1 MQEAQSKVT
10 KKSKSWWKVT
20 IGVLMLLFLLLVGLL
35 QLPAVQTIL
44 ARKVSLYLSN
54 EIDAQI
60 EIEKATVN
68 FFLDIV
74 FTNLTLFD
82 REGNQMIHADRT
94 RIDIQK
100 VQLFRRHLFIQNITL
115 TGAGIDLKRYYGQEE
130 LNIAF
135 LAELFADRDP
145 DERQHPW
152 KISCRG
158 VRLSDSYFS
167 FTDQNVVHENGTSF
181 LSNLHLTNIQLLAN
195 NISLRNDS
203 LALDI
208 RRFGFVHSNGF
219 VLDNLSASFMLS
231 QQGSQIKNLNL
242 TTPLSQIRLNAAL
255 EYDSL
260 TSFRNFA
267 SEVELNIELGAAMLN
282 LTELDAFVPALRGMS
297 DVINIKG
304 DLNGTVSNLR
314 TDNIEVF
321 FGRNTFA
328 SGRFHLIGLPEIE
341 NTFFNLNIRRFETSV
356 ADINSLQLPYSIA
369 KQNIRLPHTLTNLG
383 AISFNGWVT
392 GFINDMVAFGSLN
405 TSIGRISSDMRILR
419 DPATGMPGYRGTIV
433 TSGFDVGRFIG
444 AEDQLGLFTLNA
456 VVEGRGITR
465 QTVDLNIDGNIGSA
479 EVLGYNYENITIQGD
494 ITNQKFN
501 GKFVVSDPN
510 VFLDFNGIINFEQEQ
525 PLFDFYATIENA
537 NLTRLNIFQR
547 DSLFESVV
555 SGKINIGIKS
565 WQPYNIDGQV
575 EVLGFTYE
583 MRPEESGDTLSF
595 TTGPITLSGFVN
607 PDSEQVFRLYSDF
620 VDASLQGKFRINDFV
635 PAISGFVES
644 YIPAWFADNPPGAI
658 NGRGLQGAKF
668 NARVKD
674 TRMLTQLFLP
684 QVSISENSSI
694 HGSFG
699 ADKGDLQFQYLAEKL
714 TVAGNTFSNLVVSG
728 SRQNNKYLL
737 TVTSEYLQALGRF
750 SLEDFTSRG
759 IVANDSLT
767 YHFDWQTQDSPRQDF
782 GKLSGQIVFIDGNKS
797 EMRLFPSVLVIN
809 DSEWFI
815 NPGSRILFDSA
826 RTEIRN
832 FLVTYGDAYALAD
845 GVLSRSVDE
854 YLLVEFNQFDT
865 QDFTDLL
872 NLRDLDFGGSL
883 SGFLTLGALAVSPR
897 IEADLIVNEFSFN
910 FTNLGNLHVRSIW
923 DNTID
928 AFSLDLEVMSNAGGW
943 QNSPLRA
950 RGYFYPQRQ
959 ENNFD
964 LAIQANRL
972 PMQLWARY
980 LDSFA
985 SNFRGLSSGNL
996 HLYGSLQNPELSGR
1010 LFLEDAGMRINF
1022 LNTDYT
1028 MGDSLVI
1035 EKNQFVLNNMQIAD
1049 SLGNTGNVHGR
1060 IMHNN
1065 FKDFALDLYVAP
1077 DRMAVLNTRQGYNN
1091 IMFYGKAFAS
1101 GLLHIYGPA
1110 NNLSMNIRARTNRGT
1125 QIFLPLDRAKD
1136 VGETHFITFVN
1147 HTTEPVIATPVLR
1160 TGGNLRIAIELEV
1173 TPDAEVNLVIDS
1185 RTGDQIRGRG
1195 AGVLTMEAPPDGNF
1209 TMMGDFTIG
1218 EGEYL
1223 FNLQNIIN
1231 KRFRIEEGGTI
1242 RWSGDPLAAVV
1253 DLRAVYRTRTPLYD
1267 LFMNLDTSVVYRR
1280 RVPVET
1286 NLLLR
1291 GSLSNPAISFDI
1303 TLPGADEATRELL
1316 SRVITTDQEMNRQV
1330 FSLLVLNRFLPTSID
1345 QYNTALGFGVGSTS
1359 SEMLSNQLSNW
1370 LSQISNDFDI
1380 GINYR
1385 PGNLISSQELEVA
1398 LSTQLFN
1405 DRVSIDGNL
1414 GMAGQN
1420 PALANRRTSSIVG
1433 DINVEVKITPEGRFR
1448 VKAFNRS
1455 NAFEF
1460 LENQAPYTQG
1470 VGVFYR
1476 REFDSFMELLRRYRQ
1491 PTVEIIETN
1500 SAP

>member
-1 MQEAQSKVT
+1 MQETQSKVT
-10 KKSKSWWKVT
+10 KKSRSWWKIT
-20 IGVLMLLFLLLVGLL
+20 IGVLLLLFLMLVGLA
-35 QLPAVQTIL
+35 QFPAVQTLL

-54 EIDAQI
+54 EIDARI

-74 FTNLTLFD
+74 FTNLTLYD
-82 REGNQMIHADRT
+82 REGNQLIHSDRT

-100 VQLFRRHLFIQNITL
+100 VQLFRRHLLIQNITL
-115 TGAGIDLKRYYGQEE
+115 SGAGINLKRYQGEEE

-135 LAELFADRDP
+135 LTELFADRDP
-145 DERQHPW
+145 DDRQRPW
-152 KISCRG
+152 RISCRG
-158 VRLSDSYFS
+158 VRLSNSYFS
-167 FTDQNVVHENGTSF
+167 FTDQNVAPDNGTAF

-203 LALDI
+203 LALDL
-208 RRFGFVHSNGF
+208 RRFGFAHNNGF
-219 VLDNLSASFMLS
+219 VLDNLSASLMLS
-231 QQGSQIKNLNL
+231 QQGFQIKNLNL
-242 TTPLSQIRLNAAL
+242 TTPLSRIRLNAAL

-260 TSFRNFA
+260 ASFSNFA
-267 SEVELNIELGAAMLN
+267 SEVELNIDLRAATIN
-282 LTELDAFVPALRGMS
+282 LTELGAFVPGLRGM
-297 DVINIKG
+297 DAVTNIKG
-304 DLNGTVSNLR
+304 GLRGTLSNLR
-314 TDNIEVF
+314 ADSIEVF
-321 FGRNTFA
+321 FGRSTFA
-328 SGRFHLIGLPEIE
+328 SGSFHLLGLPEIE

-356 ADINSLQLPYSIA
+356 ADINSFKLPYSTA
-369 KQNIRLPHTLTNLG
+369 KRNIQLPQTLTNLG
-383 AISFNGWVT
+383 AIAFNGWVT

-405 TSIGRISSDMRILR
+405 TSIGRISSDLRVLR
-419 DPATGMPGYRGTIV
+419 DPATGLPGYRGTIV
-433 TSGFDVGRFIG
+433 TKGFDVGRFIG

-465 QTVDLNIDGNIGSA
+465 QTIDLNIDGNIGSA
-479 EVLGYNYENITIQGD
+479 EVLDYNYENITIQGD

-501 GKFVVSDPN
+501 GKFVISDPN
-510 VFLDFNGIINFEQEQ
+510 IFLDFNGIINFEEEE

-555 SGKINIGIKS
+555 SGKMNMGIKS

-575 EVLGFTYE
+575 EILGLTYE
-583 MRPEESGDTLSF
+583 MRPLESGDASSF
-595 TTGPITLSGFVN
+595 IAGPITLSGFVN
-607 PDSEQVFRLYSDF
+607 PESEQVFRLYSDI
-620 VDASLQGKFRINDFV
+620 VDANLQGKFHINDFG

-644 YIPAWFADNPPGAI
+644 YIPAWFADMPSGTLND
-658 NGRGLQGAKF
+658 RGLQGAKF
-668 NARVKD
+668 SAKVKD
-674 TRMLTQLFLP
+674 TRLLTQLFLP
-684 QVSISENSSI
+684 QVSISENSAI

-699 ADKGDLQFQYLAEKL
+699 ADKGDLQFQYQAESL
-714 TVAGNTFSNLVVSG
+714 TVAGNVFSNLVVSG
-728 SRQNNKYLL
+728 SRQNNKYNL
-737 TVTSEYLQALGRF
+737 TVTSDYVQAFDRF
-750 SLEDFTSRG
+750 TLENFDLRG
-759 IVANDSLT
+759 EVANDSLT
-767 YHFDWQTQDSPRQDF
+767 YYFNWQTNDNPRQDF
-782 GKLSGQIVFIDGNKS
+782 GQLSGQIVFIDDNKS
-797 EMRLFPSVLVIN
+797 EMRLFPSVLVVN

-832 FLVTYGDAYALAD
+832 FLVTYRDAYALAD

-865 QDFTDLL
+865 EDFTDLL

-897 IEADLIVNEFSFN
+897 IEADLTVSEFN
-910 FTNLGNLHVRSIW
+910 FNFNHLGDLHVRSIW
-923 DNTID
+923 DNTIE
-928 AFSLDLEVMSNAGGW
+928 AFNLDLEVMNNTGGL

-972 PMQLWARY
+972 PMKLWARY

-996 HLYGSLQNPELSGR
+996 RLYGSLKNPELSGR

-1022 LNTDYT
+1022 LNTNYT
-1028 MGDSLVI
+1028 LGDSLVI
-1035 EKNQFVLNNMQIAD
+1035 EKNQFVLNNIQIVD
-1049 SLGNTGNVHGR
+1049 SLGNTGHAHGR

-1065 FKDFALDLYVAP
+1065 FNDFALDLYVAP
-1077 DRMAVLNTRQGYNN
+1077 DRMAVLNTRQGYNDV
-1091 IMFYGKAFAS
+1091 MFYGKAFAS
-1101 GLLHIYGPA
+1101 GLLHIYGPV
-1110 NNLSMNIRARTNRGT
+1110 NSLSLNIRARTNRGT
-1125 QIFLPLDRAKD
+1125 QIFLPLDMAKD

-1147 HTTEPVIATPVLR
+1147 HNKEPVIATPLLR
-1160 TGGNLRIAIELEV
+1160 TDGNLRIAIELEV
-1173 TPDAEVNLVIDS
+1173 TPDAEVNLVLDS

-1195 AGVLTMEAPPDGNF
+1195 TGVLTMEAPPEGNF

-1242 RWSGDPLAAVV
+1242 RWSGDPLGAVV

-1267 LFMNLDTSVVYRR
+1267 LFMNLDTSEVYRR

-1291 GSLSNPAISFDI
+1291 GSLINPAISFDI

-1330 FSLLVLNRFLPTSID
+1330 FSLLVLNRFLPTSMD

-1385 PGNLISSQELEVA
+1385 PGDLISSQELEVA

-1448 VKAFNRS
+1448 VKAFNRP

-1476 REFDSFMELLRRYRQ
+1476 REFDSFMDLLRRYRQ
-1491 PTVEIIETN
+1491 TTVEIIET
-1500 SAP
+1500 SSTP

>member
-1 MQEAQSKVT
+1 MQETQSKVT
-10 KKSKSWWKVT
+10 KKSRSWWKIT
-20 IGVLMLLFLLLVGLL
+20 IGVLLLLFLMLVGLA
-35 QLPAVQTIL
+35 QFPAVQTFL
-44 ARKVSLYLSN
+44 AKKASLYLSN
-54 EIDAQI
+54 EIGARI

-74 FTNLTLFD
+74 FTNLTLYD
-82 REGNQMIHADRT
+82 REGNPLIHSDRT

-100 VQLFRRHLFIQNITL
+100 VQLFRRHLIIQNITL
-115 TGAGIDLKRYYGQEE
+115 SGARINLKRYQGQEE
-130 LNIAF
+130 LNFAF
-135 LAELFADRDP
+135 LTELFAGREPDDRQ
-145 DERQHPW
+145 RPW
-152 KISCRG
+152 RISCRG
-158 VRLSDSYFS
+158 VRLSNSYFS
-167 FTDQNVVHENGTSF
+167 FTDQNVAPDNGTAF

-203 LALDI
+203 LALDL
-208 RRFGFVHSNGF
+208 RRFGFVHNNGF
-219 VLDNLSASFMLS
+219 VLDNLSASFVLS
-231 QQGSQIKNLNL
+231 QQGSQIRNLNL
-242 TTPLSQIRLNAAL
+242 STPLSRIRLNAAL

-260 TSFRNFA
+260 ASFSNFA
-267 SEVELNIELGAAMLN
+267 SEVGLNIDLGAATINLAELGA
-282 LTELDAFVPALRGMS
+282 FVPGLRGM
-297 DVINIKG
+297 DAVTNIKG
-304 DLNGTVSNLR
+304 GLRGTLSNLR
-314 TDNIEVF
+314 ADSIEVF

-328 SGRFHLIGLPEIE
+328 SGRIHLIGLPEIE

-356 ADINSLQLPYSIA
+356 ADINSFKLPYSSS
-369 KQNIRLPHTLTNLG
+369 KRNIELPPTLTNLG
-383 AISFNGWVT
+383 AIAFNGWVT

-405 TSIGRISSDMRILR
+405 TSIGRISSDLRVMR
-419 DPATGMPGYRGTIV
+419 DPATGLPAYRGTIV
-433 TSGFDVGRFIG
+433 TRGFNVGRFIG
-444 AEDQLGLFTLNA
+444 AEEQLGLVTLNA

-465 QTVDLNIDGNIGSA
+465 QTVNLNIDGNIGSA
-479 EVLGYNYENITIQGD
+479 EVLDYNYENITIQGD

-501 GKFVVSDPN
+501 GKFVISDPN
-510 VFLDFNGIINFEQEQ
+510 VSLNFNGIINFEEEE
-525 PLFDFYATIENA
+525 PLFNFYATIENA

-555 SGKINIGIKS
+555 SGKMNIGIKS
-565 WQPYNIDGQV
+565 WQPFNIDGQV
-575 EVLGFTYE
+575 EVLGLTYE
-583 MRPEESGDTLSF
+583 MRPVESGDTMSF

-607 PDSEQVFRLYSDF
+607 SDSEQVFRLYSDF
-620 VDASLQGKFRINDFV
+620 VDASLQGKFHINDFG

-644 YIPAWFADNPPGAI
+644 YIPAWFADNARRSV
-658 NGRGLQGAKF
+658 NDRGLQGVKF
-668 NARVKD
+668 SARFKD
-674 TRMLTQLFLP
+674 TGLISQLFMP

-694 HGSFG
+694 QGSFG
-699 ADKGDLQFQYLAEKL
+699 AHKGDLQFESQAENL
-714 TVAGNTFSNLVVSG
+714 TVAGNTFSNLEVSG
-728 SRQNNKYLL
+728 NRQNNKYHL
-737 TVTSEYLQALGRF
+737 TVTSDYMQALGRF
-750 SLEDFTSRG
+750 SLENFSSKA
-759 IVANDSLT
+759 IVANDSLI
-767 YHFDWQTQDSPRQDF
+767 YHFDWQTVNSSRQDY
-782 GKLSGQIVFIDGNKS
+782 GQLSGQIVFLDGIRS

-809 DSEWFI
+809 NSEWFI
-815 NPGSRILFDSA
+815 NPGSRILFDSG

-832 FLVTYGDAYALAD
+832 FLVTYGDSYALAD
-845 GVLSRSVDE
+845 GVLSRRIDE
-854 YLLVEFNQFDT
+854 YLLVEFNEFDT
-865 QDFTDLL
+865 EDFTDLL
-872 NLRDLDFGGSL
+872 NLRDLDFGGIL

-897 IEADLIVNEFSFN
+897 IEADLTVDEFN
-910 FTNLGNLHVRSIW
+910 FNFNSLGNLHIRSIW
-923 DNTID
+923 DNTIE
-928 AFSLDLEVMSNAGGW
+928 AFNLDLEVIDHAGGW
-943 QNSPLRA
+943 QNSALRA

-964 LAIQANRL
+964 IAIQANQL

-985 SNFRGLSSGNL
+985 SNFRGLSSGSL
-996 HLYGSLQNPELSGR
+996 RLDGSLQNPEISGR
-1010 LFLEDAGMRINF
+1010 LFLEDAGLRINF
-1022 LNTDYT
+1022 LNTNYT
-1028 MGDSLVI
+1028 FSDSLII
-1035 EKNQFVLNNMQIAD
+1035 EKNQFVLRNIQIVD

-1065 FKDFALDLYVAP
+1065 FNDFALDLHVAP
-1077 DRMAVLNTRQGYNN
+1077 DRMAVLNTRQGYNDV
-1091 IMFYGKAFAS
+1091 MFYGKAFAS
-1101 GLLHIYGPA
+1101 GLMRIYGPA
-1110 NNLSMNIRARTNRGT
+1110 DNLSLNIRARTNRGT
-1125 QIFLPLDRAKD
+1125 QIFLPLDIAKD
-1136 VGETHFITFVN
+1136 VEETHFITFVN
-1147 HTTEPVIATPVLR
+1147 HNKELEIATPLLR

-1185 RTGDQIRGRG
+1185 RTGDQIRVRG
-1195 AGVLTMEAPPDGNF
+1195 TGVLTMEAPPDGNF
-1209 TMMGDFTIG
+1209 TMMGDFTIV

-1267 LFMNLDTSVVYRR
+1267 LFMNLDDSEVYRR

-1291 GSLSNPAISFDI
+1291 GSLINPSISFDI

-1330 FSLLVLNRFLPTSID
+1330 FSLLVLNRFLPTSMD

-1385 PGNLISSQELEVA
+1385 PGDLISSQELEVA

-1420 PALANRRTSSIVG
+1420 PALTHRRTSSIVG

-1448 VKAFNRS
+1448 IKAFNRS
-1455 NAFEF
+1455 NAFDF

-1476 REFDSFMELLRRYRQ
+1476 REFDSFMDLLRRYRQ
-1491 PTVEIIETN
+1491 TTREIIET
-1500 SAP
+1500 SSTP